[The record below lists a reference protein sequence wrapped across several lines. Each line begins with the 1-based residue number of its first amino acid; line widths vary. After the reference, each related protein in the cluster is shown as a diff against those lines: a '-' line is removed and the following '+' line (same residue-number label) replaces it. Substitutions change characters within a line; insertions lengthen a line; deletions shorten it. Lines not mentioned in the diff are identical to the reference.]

1 LTAGHAALS
10 YGGHLVTTVHG
21 MFGIVGRLLVVMPVN
36 WTLGAMGATGT
47 GVEKPCGSAH
57 RSVKQDDC
65 NETER
70 CEKRAPA
77 VLVPK
82 GHL

>member
-1 LTAGHAALS
+1 MS
-10 YGGHLVTTVHG
+10 YGGHLVATVHG
-21 MFGIVGRLLVVMPVN
+21 MFGIAGRLLVVMPVN

>member
-1 LTAGHAALS
+1 MS
-10 YGGHLVTTVHG
+10 YGGHLVATVHG